1 MIKSILVALD
11 TSDYAEGAVKS
22 AARLAAAY
30 DASLLTVH
38 VMDVRIIEGPM
49 FGSFDGYTVG
59 NMASGQMDEL
69 RRILEEKAASVQKR
83 AKQWLADSGVK
94 HTAQTLLAVPAL
106 SIVEMM
112 ADVDLTVLGA
122 RGEGARWGGAMLGGT
137 VEKVAREGTKPL
149 LVTRQKPCEFR
160 KCLVAYDGSKH
171 SQHSLLL
178 AEDICR
184 HCSSE
189 IVVLTVNNNAGE
201 GEASLVEARNLM
213 ASSPLAV
220 KWLNQSGD
228 AGPTIISAARDEGVD
243 FVLMGAFGHSRIRE
257 AIIGSTT
264 VEVMRGTEA
273 AVLLVR

>member
-11 TSDYAEGAVKS
+11 TSEYAEGAVKS
-22 AARLAAAY
+22 AARLATAYGAA
-30 DASLLTVH
+30 LTTVH

-69 RRILEEKAASVQKR
+69 RLILEEKAASIQKR
-83 AKQWLADSGVK
+83 AEEWLVDTGVR
-94 HTAQTLLAVPAL
+94 HTAQTLLAVPSL

-112 ADVDLTVLGA
+112 AEVDVAVLGA
-122 RGEGARWGGAMLGGT
+122 RGEGARWGGSMLGST

-149 LVTRQKPCEFR
+149 LVTRQQPCKFK
-160 KCLVAYDGSKH
+160 KCLVAYDGSQH

-178 AEDICR
+178 ADDICR
-184 HCSSE
+184 HCSAE
-189 IVVLTVNNNAGE
+189 ITVLTVNNSAGE
-201 GEASLVEARNLM
+201 GETRLDEAKKLL

-220 KWLNQSGD
+220 KWLNLSGD
-228 AGPTIISAARDEGVD
+228 AGPAVINTAKDEDAD
-243 FVLMGAFGHSRIRE
+243 FVMMGAFGHSRIRE

-264 VEVMRGTEA
+264 VEVMRGAQA

>member
-30 DASLLTVH
+30 GASLTTLH
-38 VMDVRIIEGPM
+38 VMDVRIIEGPI

-69 RRILEEKAASVQKR
+69 RLILEEKAASIQKR
-83 AKQWLADSGVK
+83 AEELLAGSGVK

-106 SIVEMM
+106 SIVDLM
-112 ADVDLTVLGA
+112 AEVDVAVLGA

-149 LVTRQKPCEFR
+149 LVTRQKPCDF
-160 KCLVAYDGSKH
+160 KNCLVAYDGSQH

-178 AEDICR
+178 ADDICR
-184 HCSSE
+184 HCSAA
-189 IVVLTVNNNAGE
+189 ITVLTVNNNPDE
-201 GEASLVEARNLM
+201 GETLLDEARKLL

-228 AGPTIISAARDEGVD
+228 AGPTIINAARDEGAD
-243 FVLMGAFGHSRIRE
+243 FVVMGAFGHSRIRE

-264 VEVMRGTEA
+264 VEVMRGAQA